1 MPESLFDRP
10 ATLLKRD
17 SGTDVFLWILRN
29 FQEHLFYIT
38 PLGDCFFEV
47 KTGRRNMIVYN
58 FFLLFLFWKFYFS
71 YFSGFNNIN
80 LDSAKRKYKRKYMFK
95 VNYITSQNYTLVFS
109 LVFPS
114 LTLNTALINV
124 CILLSVYVPWNCVFI
139 KLFYTLSR
147 TCLRPTH
154 KKGMDILSKKQTKK
168 TIRLWVIISTQF
180 QVFPKIGSPE
190 VFCKKKVFLK
200 ILQNS

>member
-1 MPESLFDRP
+1 
-10 ATLLKRD
+10 
-17 SGTDVFLWILRN
+17 
-29 FQEHLFYIT
+29 
-38 PLGDCFFEV
+38 
-47 KTGRRNMIVYN
+47 
-58 FFLLFLFWKFYFS
+58 
-71 YFSGFNNIN
+71 
-80 LDSAKRKYKRKYMFK
+80 MFK

-154 KKGMDILSKKQTKK
+154 KKGMDILSKKTKK
-168 TIRLWVIISTQF
+168 NNQIMGNYIYPVPGFSENRKPRGVL
-180 QVFPKIGSPE
+180 
-190 VFCKKKVFLK
+190 
-200 ILQNS
+200 

>member
-10 ATLLKRD
+10 ATLFKRD

-58 FFLLFLFWKFYFS
+58 FFLLFLFWKFYFN

-95 VNYITSQNYTLVFS
+95 VNYITSQNHTLVFS

-154 KKGMDILSKKQTKK
+154 KKGMDILSKNKQKK
-168 TIRLWVIISTQF
+168 QSDY
-180 QVFPKIGSPE
+180 G
-190 VFCKKKVFLK
+190 
-200 ILQNS
+200 

>member
-1 MPESLFDRP
+1 
-10 ATLLKRD
+10 
-17 SGTDVFLWILRN
+17 
-29 FQEHLFYIT
+29 
-38 PLGDCFFEV
+38 
-47 KTGRRNMIVYN
+47 MIVYN
-58 FFLLFLFWKFYFS
+58 FFLLFLFWKFYFN

>member
-10 ATLLKRD
+10 ATLFKRD

-58 FFLLFLFWKFYFS
+58 FFLLFLFWKFYFN

>member
-58 FFLLFLFWKFYFS
+58 FFLLFLFWKFYFN

-190 VFCKKKVFLK
+190 VFSKKKVFLK

>member
-10 ATLLKRD
+10 ATLFKRD

-47 KTGRRNMIVYN
+47 KSGRRNMIVYN
-58 FFLLFLFWKFYFS
+58 FFLLFLFWKFYFN